1 MTSFRRTIA
10 ATAAAASLLAS
21 TAAHAATAS
30 AAALSLANAPGAG
43 QDAAAASA
51 DDGGDRNVWI
61 NIGILAA
68 IVGGVLLATGGDG
81 GDDQPNSP

>member
-1 MTSFRRTIA
+1 MTSFRRSIA

-43 QDAAAASA
+43 QDAAASA